1 MYTLVESRV
10 KGLGCEQEMMEIF
23 EALAIVRTFFTYPSG
38 IPELFQH
45 LSDSC
50 SMHDTHG
57 TRDMRDMHHVRN
69 SQDTH
74 DILGGHVL
82 HDMHDRQAYFAWI
95 A

>member
-38 IPELFQH
+38 IPELFKH

-50 SMHDTHG
+50 SL
-57 TRDMRDMHHVRN
+57 
-69 SQDTH
+69 QDTH
-74 DILGGHVL
+74 DHKILQNLLRFCNVIRLTCDVALLLPLFNQGINEIYN
-82 HDMHDRQAYFAWI
+82 DK
-95 A
+95 